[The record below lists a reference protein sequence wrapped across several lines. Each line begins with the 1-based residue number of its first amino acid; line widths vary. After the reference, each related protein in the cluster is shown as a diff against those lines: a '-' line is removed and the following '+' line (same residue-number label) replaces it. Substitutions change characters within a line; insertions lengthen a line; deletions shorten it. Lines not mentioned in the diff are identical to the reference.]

1 MADVVERAI
10 EPNEIVSALGRDGLT
25 QKEIA
30 ATTRVTE
37 RTVYAWKHDQGG
49 VRDRSC
55 VRGIA

>member
-37 RTVYAWKHDQGG
+37 RTVCEASPDG
-49 VRDRSC
+49 ST
-55 VRGIA
+55 VRGRHR